1 MKKDLNYI
9 QALEKAIKE
18 KYGEEATFNPK
29 QFWDEQKEKEYI
41 EDVKKAA
48 KQEYKNLQSQEKV
61 EVDGLLIPKK
71 LINKKELKEC
81 TNCKIYS
88 FNKKDDLYLNKF
100 KVCYKCYV
108 CNIEDKKNG

>member
-1 MKKDLNYI
+1 MARDINYI
-9 QALEKAIKE
+9 QALEKAVKE
-18 KYGEEATFNPK
+18 KYGEEATLNPK
-29 QFWDEQKEKEYI
+29 QFWDEQKEKQYI
-41 EDVKKAA
+41 EDVKKASSI
-48 KQEYKNLQSQEKV
+48 EYKNLQTQEKI
-61 EVDGLLIPKK
+61 EVDGLLISKK

-81 TNCKIYS
+81 SMCNIYS

>member
-1 MKKDLNYI
+1 MKKDINYI
-9 QALEKAIKE
+9 QALEKAVKD
-18 KYGEEATFNPK
+18 KYGEEATLNPK
-29 QFWDEQKEKEYI
+29 QFWDEDKEKDYI
-41 EDVKKAA
+41 NSVKVAA
-48 KQEYKNLQSQEKV
+48 KNEYNNLQTQEKI

-71 LINKKELKEC
+71 LFNKKELKEC
-81 TNCKIYS
+81 TMCKIYS